1 MYTGVSTFMQVG
13 EPVFSLM
20 WLSRK
25 SLLLF
30 GSGKGLGVLRKSG
43 RQDLLHYIAWD
54 CMYAESITC
63 IYSKWQCLTYSES
76 LLIFILWKVSC

>member
-1 MYTGVSTFMQVG
+1 MQVG
-13 EPVFSLM
+13 EPVFSLK

-54 CMYAESITC
+54 CMYAGEYKHVCTASGGV
-63 IYSKWQCLTYSES
+63 SH
-76 LLIFILWKVSC
+76 ILRAFSFSFCGK